1 MTATLIAA
9 FLLPEFKLPGG
20 RYSKESNGK
29 NNVYQGINVAEQK
42 DNSLGD
48 LGGAA
53 RTGLICPF
61 IYNVIGKIYNKSDA
75 DQEIRMAQQLPVVM
89 SDHEIDLGDAQKD
102 DEEAGKNA
110 EIGGEVGH
118 PPQKKVFGQPD
129 DTRCSQDDK
138 GDFLACPEES
148 PVPELP
154 EYKDPFQE
162 GIRIG
167 DTGVGNMSEIGKVDA
182 DYFRYEPRQE

>member
-1 MTATLIAA
+1 LTATLIAA

-75 DQEIRMAQQLPVVM
+75 DQEIRMAQQSAVVVGN
-89 SDHEIDLGDAQKD
+89 HEIDLVHAEKD
-102 DEEAGKNA
+102 DDETGENA
-110 EIGGEVGH
+110 EI
-118 PPQKKVFGQPD
+118 
-129 DTRCSQDDK
+129 R
-138 GDFLACPEES
+138 
-148 PVPELP
+148 
-154 EYKDPFQE
+154 
-162 GIRIG
+162 
-167 DTGVGNMSEIGKVDA
+167 
-182 DYFRYEPRQE
+182 